1 MRALVIVAGTLA
13 AAPTAAYSQDAAAV
27 AAAGRAFGM
36 SCIRCHQPPD
46 VNMATDRAWLDQVK
60 RTN

>member
-13 AAPTAAYSQDAAAV
+13 ALPTVAYSQDADAV
-27 AAAGRAFGM
+27 AEAGRAFGAR
-36 SCIRCHQPPD
+36 CIRCHQPPD
-46 VNMATDRAWLDQVK
+46 VNLATDRAWLDQVK